1 MAGGISGSKISCL
14 LAGYMLAGSM
24 LAGCRSGSATADAA
38 GDADSLPADI
48 PAAVEAFSADSA
60 FSYVKRQTDFGP
72 RVPNTDAHRRAGDW
86 IAATLRRHLRPM
98 PSRGQGA
105 TTAARALGLPPLG
118 R

>member
-86 IAATLRRHLRPM
+86 IAATLRR
-98 PSRGQGA
+98 QGA